1 MDVKNLSKDS
11 SRYITYSQK
20 TRLYIKTDKNSQKI
34 KDQDQ
39 TNIKSL
45 CIRHVPFWNNV
56 NPEFIEIKKMNNGVT
71 NQVYQATLVDG
82 DKDRYPI
89 KSVCIKKSST
99 YNSLVIDD
107 DLQYRIA
114 KLLGDNNFGP
124 RIIGRFGD
132 FTIQEWVEGN
142 TMGIDSLQNLSVL
155 TGIASSLAKFHKK
168 VTELVPKEWDRTP
181 MFLTKIATWSP
192 HVERIIKKYN
202 LGFDYNELV
211 QNYEMFKKIINNHLN
226 TSNSITNSIL
236 FCHNDLYPSNIL
248 HTLHGIYFIDFDFSG
263 FNYVGWEISNLF
275 FKLCIVYNHHTPPYF
290 NFDDS
295 LALSQEMKT
304 IFISVYLSQL
314 LGQNV
319 LPSDD
324 LVNDF
329 LQSVEIHTL
338 GVNLFWTYW
347 GIVMTDKPKNE
358 FNAAIDCPLQAKL
371 NHNLL
376 EINIR
381 KFTDSRILT

>member
-1 MDVKNLSKDS
+1 MLNSNYDTSLGLEHENKTKFDSLTFKYDHSHSNL
-11 SRYITYSQK
+11 
-20 TRLYIKTDKNSQKI
+20 
-34 KDQDQ
+34 
-39 TNIKSL
+39 KSL

-71 NQVYQATLVDG
+71 NRVYQATLVDG

-211 QNYEMFKKIINNHLN
+211 QNYEMFKKILNNHLN

-236 FCHNDLYPSNIL
+236 FCHNDLFFTNIL
-248 HTLHGIYFIDFDFSG
+248 DTLHGIYFIDFDYAG
-263 FNYVGWEISNLF
+263 FNYVGWDIANF
-275 FKLCIVYNHHTPPYF
+275 FKIIYILLDP
-290 NFDDS
+290 
-295 LALSQEMKT
+295 LMKYYLYHNT
-304 IFISVYLSQL
+304 SPVKDEFKPLFISVYLSQL

-329 LQSVEIHTL
+329 LQSLEIHTL
-338 GVNLFWTYW
+338 GVNLYW
-347 GIVMTDKPKNE
+347 IYWSLIMTDKPK
-358 FNAAIDCPLQAKL
+358 IDPSNSVKFEGYAMFQY
-371 NHNLL
+371 NLFRN
-376 EINIR
+376 NIR
-381 KFTDSRILT
+381 RLTDNKIVNT

>member
-1 MDVKNLSKDS
+1 MLNSNYDTSLGLEHENKTKFDSLTFKYDHSHSNL
-11 SRYITYSQK
+11 
-20 TRLYIKTDKNSQKI
+20 
-34 KDQDQ
+34 
-39 TNIKSL
+39 KSL

-56 NPEFIEIKKMNNGVT
+56 NPEFIEIKKMNNGIT

-211 QNYEMFKKIINNHLN
+211 QNYEMFKKILNNHLN

-314 LGQNV
+314 LGKNV

-347 GIVMTDKPKNE
+347 GIVMTDKPNNE
-358 FNAAIDCPLQAKL
+358 LSNPYSFIAYSKFEYYSLKIKFDKL
-371 NHNLL
+371 ISN
-376 EINIR
+376 
-381 KFTDSRILT
+381 

>member
-1 MDVKNLSKDS
+1 MLNSNYDTSLGLEHENKTKFDSLTFKYDHSHSNL
-11 SRYITYSQK
+11 
-20 TRLYIKTDKNSQKI
+20 
-34 KDQDQ
+34 
-39 TNIKSL
+39 KSL

-71 NQVYQATLVDG
+71 NRVYQATLVDG

-202 LGFDYNELV
+202 LDFDYNELV
-211 QNYEMFKKIINNHLN
+211 QNYEMFKKILNNHLN

-248 HTLHGIYFIDFDFSG
+248 HTNQGIYFIDFDFSG
-263 FNYVGWEISNLF
+263 FNYVGWEISHLF

-314 LGQNV
+314 LGKNV

-347 GIVMTDKPKNE
+347 GIVMTDKPNNE
-358 FNAAIDCPLQAKL
+358 LSNPYSFIAYSKFEYYSLKIKFDKL
-371 NHNLL
+371 ISN
-376 EINIR
+376 
-381 KFTDSRILT
+381 

>member
-1 MDVKNLSKDS
+1 MEHLTVVSEHDFQHKDPVKTPENEGYFLNEKE
-11 SRYITYSQK
+11 
-20 TRLYIKTDKNSQKI
+20 
-34 KDQDQ
+34 
-39 TNIKSL
+39 TNEVKSL
-45 CIRHVPFWNNV
+45 CIRHVPFWNNIAKEKIDLKIV
-56 NPEFIEIKKMNNGVT
+56 SGALT
-71 NQVYQATLVDG
+71 NRVYQATLVDG

-142 TMGIDSLQNLSVL
+142 TMGIDSFQNLSVL

-202 LGFDYNELV
+202 LDFDYNELV
-211 QNYEMFKKIINNHLN
+211 QNYEMFKKILNNHLN

-236 FCHNDLYPSNIL
+236 FCHNDLFSLNIL
-248 HTLHGIYFIDFDFSG
+248 DFNQGIYFIDFDFAG
-263 FNYVGWEISNLF
+263 FNYVGWEIANF
-275 FKLCIVYNHHTPPYF
+275 FVEVTILYDPPKPPYF
-290 NFDDS
+290 ISSEEYN
-295 LALSQEMKT
+295 LSEEMKT

-329 LQSVEIHTL
+329 LQSLEIHTL

-347 GIVMTDKPKNE
+347 GIVMSDKPKNE
-358 FNAAIDCPLQAKL
+358 LSKPVKL
-371 NHNLL
+371 EAYAMFQYNLFRN
-376 EINIR
+376 NIR
-381 KFTDSRILT
+381 RLTDNKIVNT

>member
-1 MDVKNLSKDS
+1 MLNSNYDTSLGLEHENKTKFDSLTFKYDHSHSNL
-11 SRYITYSQK
+11 
-20 TRLYIKTDKNSQKI
+20 
-34 KDQDQ
+34 
-39 TNIKSL
+39 KSL

-56 NPEFIEIKKMNNGVT
+56 NPEFIEIKNVNTGIF
-71 NQVYQATLVDG
+71 NSVYILRLISP

-202 LGFDYNELV
+202 LDFDYNELV
-211 QNYEMFKKIINNHLN
+211 QNYEMFKKILNNHLN

-236 FCHNDLYPSNIL
+236 FCHNDLFFTNIL
-248 HTLHGIYFIDFDFSG
+248 DTLHGIYFIDFDFSG
-263 FNYVGWEISNLF
+263 FNYVGWEIANF
-275 FKLCIVYNHHTPPYF
+275 FLKPGIVHESHTTPQFY
-290 NFDDS
+290 FDDS
-295 LALSQEMKT
+295 LSLSDEMKT
-304 IFISVYLSQL
+304 LFTSVYLSQL
-314 LGQNV
+314 LGKNV

-329 LQSVEIHTL
+329 LRSVEIHTL
-338 GVNLFWTYW
+338 GVCLFWIYW
-347 GIVMTDKPKNE
+347 GIVMSDKPKNE
-358 FNAAIDCPLQAKL
+358 HKFVVLFHVKAELIY
-371 NHNLL
+371 NLFRN
-376 EINIR
+376 NIR
-381 KFTDSRILT
+381 RLTDNKIVNT

>member
-1 MDVKNLSKDS
+1 MLNSNYDTSLGLEHENKTKFDSLTFKYDHSHSNL
-11 SRYITYSQK
+11 
-20 TRLYIKTDKNSQKI
+20 
-34 KDQDQ
+34 
-39 TNIKSL
+39 KSL

-71 NQVYQATLVDG
+71 NRVYQATLVDG

-211 QNYEMFKKIINNHLN
+211 QNYEMFKKILNNHLN

-248 HTLHGIYFIDFDFSG
+248 DTLHGIYFIDFDYCG
-263 FNYVGWEISNLF
+263 FNYVGWEIASLF
-275 FKLCIVYNHHTPPYF
+275 NKMYIIYDRVRKCYLSHNTSFAKEFK
-290 NFDDS
+290 S
-295 LALSQEMKT
+295 LFT
-304 IFISVYLSQL
+304 SVYLSQL

-338 GVNLFWTYW
+338 GVHLFWIYW
-347 GIVMTDKPKNE
+347 GIVIMDKPRQSTVIPGIYIESKLWINLFKSLVKNLVSK
-358 FNAAIDCPLQAKL
+358 I
-371 NHNLL
+371 
-376 EINIR
+376 
-381 KFTDSRILT
+381 